1 MSKIYDEPITD
12 KTDWGGDG
20 STGNLPVSG
29 RRIQEFIKSQL
40 CGKFGFSRTTSEN
53 VVQFFTSES
62 SAQAYDEDP
71 DTNAANLLGFIT
83 LPEGG
88 GSGSGAQYNL
98 RIVNNLE
105 SKSLYAS
112 QGEACNINFTFIS
125 QERFNSDEEF
135 RDTGERG
142 LCQISARSG
151 SGQYTVVKQF
161 YMQSNQATEVN
172 VADYLSVGSNN
183 IMVKITGEVTDQTT
197 LAFVYTVQ
205 LTSLSISAANFR
217 WWSAYNEDITIPLN
231 IGGNIAK
238 LLNVTVDGEG
248 YHKEY
253 SINVYT
259 NVYLETAYNYRLTH
273 PGKTGVFKVSMYVC
287 NTDGTLRTK
296 EISFNIMCVSG
307 GDRRKLLV
315 INNVTAKAVN
325 WSENNLLDYA
335 IYDGDNVST
344 DAFIS
349 VLKGETEVYT
359 SDLDSVPTQS
369 RQSLNVPFEIETAD
383 DSGFDVTACIT
394 DKAGSID
401 RSVTIPV
408 DNSLGFSA
416 VAGAVLNISPKKRTN
431 TQSNAKDIINEADET
446 VIPVTWSGMNWGND
460 GWQQAADGRVLRIL
474 SGSYAN
480 MAYQPFLVESA
491 RTGKTV
497 EVDFKIE
504 NIIDYDLPVIRMSKV
519 TGDSFTGLEVL
530 PDDIIFYSSAMKNKD
545 NQSVNMKDGN
555 RIRLTLTIMPDAY
568 GNQGFNLAILYI
580 NGVKN
585 REFAYESNDYF
596 AQDGNIVIG
605 SDGADIDIY
614 GIRAYDSALTSD
626 GVMQNFK
633 NWLADNEEKNRVESE
648 NDIMDANGTDI
659 SFEKVK
665 EKYNVFN
672 FNRPFPSLGNP
683 NTMTGTWKMFWADH
697 PDWNT
702 VIEELPV
709 GGQGTSSMRY
719 KDWNLRG
726 KGGKDTKIT
735 YADGTTD
742 TKSWTFVPGQPKIS
756 RMTAKKNFASSMQSH
771 KMGSVNSIDD
781 LAKEL
786 ELFNEADARIS
797 VYQYPFVGFEESVNE
812 EGKTVYTFKGLY
824 TVGPDK
830 GDAATFGYDTDR
842 FPDLLS
848 IEGSDNAPLMAL
860 FRVPWNPAGRYIAY
874 NADEEALQYNGVN
887 CWDYNAG
894 EPEDAAEVQALF
906 EKNWMPAYNFVYE
919 CSPRLQPFA
928 GDAAALNTR
937 VDELRNSGTDYWIT
951 GGDVYYYESA
961 EGKFIPADTGSG
973 TINLYSQ
980 LVDKGYGLT
989 SAGLEGR
996 TLEELNTLFINARVR
1011 KFRQEVESVGKYSI
1025 DDAVFARNWD
1035 EFNAGTDNRTKN
1047 TYPYTFGDPELGYLW
1062 HWRHDDTDTI
1072 WDTTNQGQAKKPYWV
1087 EIGDKYDNGQPVWN
1101 GETSNFWNLLELA
1114 FPEEIITGMRKFMAA
1129 MEELGGLETGTPFE
1143 KIYAFYKKYY
1153 FDQAQEYFPQS
1164 LYNADAK
1171 VIYENAKIA
1180 YDNGS
1185 YTSDTD
1191 PITQSLGDHYS
1202 AEQRW
1207 ISKRIVYMMSK
1218 YSYGMF
1224 SSDGTD
1230 TITVRAAGDAI
1241 TYDLTPAIDLYPAI
1255 TNGTSIIRGQRTKA
1269 GELCKMVIELS
1280 GSGDQQNTIE
1290 GANYLED
1297 IGDWHD
1303 KNVTGSMIVSGRM
1316 IKQLILGSK
1325 TEDVTI
1331 SISDLTLSNMA
1342 SLKKLQ
1348 LSNIGTLGGV
1358 LNLQGCTHLKEVYAD
1373 GTVIAQLVLPAGGGI
1388 EVIEY
1393 SERNQYIS
1401 LQNYPLLTNEGVK
1414 MDLCKD
1420 KVSDFLVVNCKGMQP
1435 LALLSSVIDAQ
1446 SEQAEHVLKHIRCTG
1461 FEETYEDAAILD
1473 LLAKLADGSYSG
1485 LDSEGLAGEGYPLPV
1500 LEGRITVTGNAYEDS
1515 VNALR
1520 DTFPNLEIIV
1530 TGKYYVRF
1538 ADAEVA
1544 RIIIGKYGD
1553 GMGVTRETVETLTT
1567 LSNRLF
1573 ENNKLVRT
1581 FNELEKFI
1589 NIKSIPENFAAGSTL
1604 EEISFPPGLKS
1615 IGNNAFY
1622 NCTSLAGEVDFPD
1635 LETIGYGAFYST
1647 AITKIVSLGCITSI
1661 PDGNNSNGVFHSCK
1675 QLSEVT
1681 LPETLEEIGGYVFLQ
1696 CTALETVSF
1705 PESLKGIGK
1714 YAFYNCTSL
1723 AGEVDF
1729 PDLETIGYG
1738 AFYSTAITKIVSLG
1752 CITSI
1757 PDGNSVDGV
1766 FRSCKQLSEVA
1777 LPETLEE
1784 IGSYVFSQCT
1794 ALEKVHFP
1802 SGLKSIGNYAFDSC
1816 PSLAGELNL
1825 PNLEMIGNVAFRSD
1839 AITKIVSLGRITV
1852 IPGSNSYNNVI
1863 FAFCKQL
1870 SEVALPET
1878 LEEIGNYVF
1887 TQCTSLQAVLCHALT
1902 PPNLSSTC
1910 FSNTNSTFRIY
1921 VPDASVD
1928 AYKAATNWTTYAERI
1943 YPLSEY
1949 VEPAE

>member
-1 MSKIYDEPITD
+1 MAKVYDEPITE
-12 KTDWGGDG
+12 KTDWGGDA

-29 RRIQEFIKSQL
+29 RRVQEFIKSQL
-40 CGKFGFSRTTSEN
+40 GGKFGFSRTTSDN
-53 VVQFFTSES
+53 VVQFFTSEAA
-62 SAQAYDEDP
+62 AQAYDDDP
-71 DTNAANLLGFIT
+71 DTNADKLLGFIN

-88 GSGSGAQYNL
+88 SGGGGAQYNL
-98 RIVNNLE
+98 RVVNNLD

-151 SGQYTVVKQF
+151 NGQYTVVKQF
-161 YMQSNQATEVN
+161 YMQSNQPTEVD
-172 VADYLSVGSNN
+172 VAEFLAVGSNN
-183 IMVKITGEVTDQTT
+183 IMIKITGEVTDQTT

-238 LLNVTVDGEG
+238 LLNVSIDGEN

-253 SINVYT
+253 TDNIYT

-273 PGKTGVFKVSMYVC
+273 PGKTGVFKVTMYVC

-296 EISFNIMCVSG
+296 EISFNIMCVAGS
-307 GDRRKLLV
+307 DKRKLLV
-315 INNVTAKAVN
+315 INNVTSKAVN

-344 DAFIS
+344 DALVS
-349 VLKGETEVYT
+349 VLKGEAEVYT
-359 SDLDSVPTQS
+359 SDLGSVPTQT
-369 RQSLNVPFEIETAD
+369 RQTLNVPFEIETPD
-383 DSGFDVTACIT
+383 DSNFDVTARIT

-401 RSVTIPV
+401 QSVIIPV

-480 MAYQPFLVESA
+480 IDYQPFLVESA
-491 RTGKTV
+491 RTGKTI

-504 NIIDYDLPVIRMSKV
+504 NIIDYDLPVIQMQKV
-519 TGDSFTGLEVL
+519 TADSFTGLKVL

-596 AQDGNIVIG
+596 AQDGTILIG
-605 SDGADIDIY
+605 SDGADIDVY

-665 EKYNVFN
+665 EKYNVFT
-672 FNRPFPSLGNP
+672 FNRPFPSLSNP

-697 PDWNT
+697 PDWNI

-709 GGQGTSSMRY
+709 GGQGTSSMKY

-726 KGGKDTKIT
+726 KGGSETKIT

-742 TKSWTFVPGQPKIS
+742 TKSWTFVPGFPKIS
-756 RMTAKKNFASSMQSH
+756 KMTAKKNFASSMQSH

-781 LAKEL
+781 LAKEM
-786 ELFNEADARIS
+786 ELFNEANSRIS

-812 EGKTVYTFKGLY
+812 EGQTVYTFKGLY
-824 TVGPDK
+824 TIGPDK
-830 GDAATFGYDTDR
+830 GDDKTFGYDTDK

-848 IEGSDNAPLMAL
+848 IEGADNAPLMAL
-860 FRVPWNPAGRYIAY
+860 FRVPWNLVKKYIAY
-874 NADEEALQYNGVN
+874 NPDEEALQYNNVN

-894 EPEDAAEVQALF
+894 APEETAAVQALF

-919 CSPRLQPFA
+919 CSPRLQPFV
-928 GDAAALNTR
+928 GDAAALNTQ
-937 VDELRNSGTDYWIT
+937 VDELRSSGTDYWIT
-951 GGDVYYYESA
+951 GGDVYYYEAA
-961 EGKFIPADTGSG
+961 EGMFIPADTGNG
-973 TINLYSQ
+973 TINLYTQ
-980 LVDKGYGLT
+980 LVDKDYGLV
-989 SAGLEGR
+989 SADLEGKSI
-996 TLEELNTLFINARVR
+996 EELNTLFINARVR
-1011 KFRQEVESVGKYSI
+1011 KFRQEVEKVGKFSI
-1025 DDAVFARNWD
+1025 DDAIFARNWD

-1047 TYPYTFGDPELGYLW
+1047 TYPYVFGDPELGYLW
-1062 HWRHDDTDTI
+1062 RWRHDDTDTI
-1072 WDTTNQGQAKKPYWV
+1072 FDTTNQGQAKKPYWV
-1087 EIGDKYDNGQPVWN
+1087 EIGDAYDNGQPVWN
-1101 GETSNFWNLLELA
+1101 GETSNFWNLIDLA
-1114 FPEEIITGMRKFMAA
+1114 FPEEIITGMRKMMAA
-1129 MEELGGLETGTPFE
+1129 MEKLGGLDTGTPFE

-1185 YTSDTD
+1185 YTNDTD

-1218 YSYGMF
+1218 YSYGIF
-1224 SSDGTD
+1224 SSGGTD
-1230 TITVRAAGDAI
+1230 TITVRAAGDTI
-1241 TYDLTPAIDLYPAI
+1241 TYELTPAMDMYPAI
-1255 TNGTSIIRGQRTKA
+1255 ANGTSIIRGERTKA
-1269 GELCKMVIELS
+1269 GEMCRMMIELS

-1290 GANYLED
+1290 GASYLED

-1303 KNVTGSMIVSGRM
+1303 KNVTGSMIVSGKM
-1316 IKQLILGSK
+1316 IKQLVLGSK
-1325 TEDVTI
+1325 TEEVVI

-1342 SLKKLQ
+1342 SLRKLV
-1348 LSNIGTLGGV
+1348 LSNITTLGGV

-1373 GTVIAQLVLPAGGGI
+1373 GTVIAQLVLPLGGGI

-1393 SERNQYIS
+1393 SAKNQYIS

-1414 MDLCKD
+1414 IDLCKEVITD
-1420 KVSDFLVVNCKGMQP
+1420 YFVVNCRNVRP
-1435 LALLSSVIDAQ
+1435 LALLASVIDAQ
-1446 SEQAEHVLKHIRCTG
+1446 SGQAEHTLKHIRCTG
-1461 FEETYEDAAILD
+1461 FDETYADAAILD

-1485 LDSEGLAGEGYPLPV
+1485 LDSEGLAGDGYPLPV
-1500 LEGRITVTGNAYEDS
+1500 LEGRITITGNAYEDS
-1515 VNALR
+1515 VNELR
-1520 DTFPNLEIIV
+1520 NTFPKLEIVV

-1538 ADAEVA
+1538 ADPEVT
-1544 RIIIGKYGD
+1544 RILIEKYGD
-1553 GMGVTRETVETLTT
+1553 GTGVMKETVESLTQFSSK
-1567 LSNRLF
+1567 LFQSN
-1573 ENNKLVRT
+1573 NLVNT
-1581 FNELEKFI
+1581 FNELEQFI
-1589 NIKSIPENFAAGSTL
+1589 NLESIPAYFASDSMLSEIIFPELIKKIGDYAFYKAPLTGELNLPNL
-1604 EEISFPPGLKS
+1604 ET
-1615 IGNNAFY
+1615 IGNNAFA
-1622 NCTSLAGEVDFPD
+1622 NTNINKILSLG
-1635 LETIGYGAFYST
+1635 
-1647 AITKIVSLGCITSI
+1647 KIVELKNGTYNY
-1661 PDGNNSNGVFHSCK
+1661 DGIFNGCK
-1675 QLSEVT
+1675 QLQEVT
-1681 LPETLEEIGGYVFLQ
+1681 LPETLKSIGSFTFYGCSL
-1696 CTALETVSF
+1696 LERVVF
-1705 PESLKGIGK
+1705 PESITNIGAS
-1714 YAFYNCTSL
+1714 AFEKTILTGEISL
-1723 AGEVDF
+1723 
-1729 PDLETIGYG
+1729 PNLETIGNN
-1738 AFYSTAITKIVSLG
+1738 AFISMNITKILSLG
-1752 CITSI
+1752 KIVELKNGTYSH
-1757 PDGNSVDGV
+1757 DGIFN
-1766 FRSCKQLSEVA
+1766 SCKQLQEVI
-1777 LPETLEE
+1777 LPDTLTN
-1784 IGSYVFSQCT
+1784 IGNYTFYNCNL
-1794 ALEKVHFP
+1794 LEKVIFP
-1802 SGLKSIGNYAFDSC
+1802 ESIINIGGYAFSGTI
-1816 PSLAGELNL
+1816 LAGELNL
-1825 PNLEMIGNVAFRSD
+1825 PNLETIGQSAFYKSG
-1839 AITKIVSLGRITV
+1839 IVKISSLGKITTLLYS
-1852 IPGSNSYNNVI
+1852 PNSNYGTFNS
-1863 FAFCKQL
+1863 CKQL
-1870 SEVALPET
+1870 TE
-1878 LEEIGNYVF
+1878 
-1887 TQCTSLQAVLCHALT
+1887 AVLPDTLTYIGDYTFCNCNLLEKVICNAIT
-1902 PPNLSSTC
+1902 PPSIGERA
-1910 FSNTNSTFRIY
+1910 FYNTSATLKFY
-1921 VPDASVD
+1921 VPDESVD
-1928 AYKAATNWTTYAERI
+1928 AYKTATNWSTYADRI

-1949 VEPAE
+1949 TA